1 MTMVVDS
8 TNTHEGSLLSGLVPV
23 LNPGIWADA
32 CRVLSV
38 DLALFVGVISTL
50 LHADKPLIVSV
61 PAVEGLVL
69 GGESGIT
76 RSGANVLDLVQEVLL
91 LFVQFG
97 DFGEE
102 NLRSQAFFDFGNVS
116 STLVEALKRKLH

>member
-1 MTMVVDS
+1 MVVDS
-8 TNTHEGSLLSGLVPV
+8 TNTHKGSLLSGLVPV

-38 DLALFVGVISTL
+38 DLALFVGVVSTL
-50 LHADKPLIVSV
+50 LHADEPLIVSV

-76 RSGANVLDLVQEVLL
+76 GSGANILDLVQEVLL

-102 NLRSQAFFDFGNVS
+102 NLRSQAFVGFGNVS
-116 STLVEALKRKLH
+116 SIEVQVSKRKLH